1 MKDIYQTNGI
11 ASTVNFEHIKKVY
24 QVFIFIPEWEASQS
38 NSSEHRIDT
47 RPEGTLLCVLAEGKR
62 PKFFYVL

>member
-24 QVFIFIPEWEASQS
+24 QVYSFLYLNVKRVRAIRQS
-38 NSSEHRIDT
+38 TE
-47 RPEGTLLCVLAEGKR
+47 
-62 PKFFYVL
+62 